1 MGEILVAYD
10 GSDAARRA
18 LESGLAQA
26 QGGHGELV
34 VLVVAP
40 FPVVDDDG
48 SGRFIDPTPIVDEG
62 ASALEAA
69 RTQVEAAGQQARL
82 VEALGDPVETIVR
95 YAKGHPVDV
104 IVMGSG
110 AQASRPPSLGEVTKA
125 VSREVRCDVVL
136 VP

>member
-10 GSDAARRA
+10 GGDAARRA

-26 QGGHGELV
+26 QGGQGELV

-40 FPVVDDDG
+40 FPVVEDDG

-62 ASALEAA
+62 ASALDAA
-69 RTQVEAAGQQARL
+69 RRQVEEAGVEARL

-95 YAKGHPVDV
+95 YARDHPVEV
-104 IVMGSG
+104 IVLGSG
-110 AQASRPPSLGEVTKA
+110 AQASRPAGLGKVTSA
-125 VSREVRCDVVL
+125 VSRDVRCDVVL

>member
-10 GSDAARRA
+10 GSDSARRA

-26 QGGHGELV
+26 EGGGGDLV

-40 FPVVDDDG
+40 LPVAEDDG
-48 SGRFIDPTPIVDEG
+48 SGRFTDPTPLVDEG

-69 RTQVEAAGQQARL
+69 RAQVEDAGLDARL
-82 VEALGDPVETIVR
+82 VEALGDPIETIVR
-95 YAKGHPVDV
+95 YANEHPVDV
-104 IVMGSG
+104 IVLGSG
-110 AQASRPPSLGEVTKA
+110 AQASPPPSLGKVTTA
-125 VSREVRCDVVL
+125 VARDVRCDVVL